1 MIILHQPGERIM
13 LQQTVVFTLHY
24 AIMNIPLEDHP
35 DHRRMRKQLY
45 HLVFYRIVMTF
56 LQHLRPES
64 RSVQT
69 VYLLDPLPYKGRT
82 FHGTVHRQVATLG
95 MSSDVKGLMQ
105 PSGDHIYIFYTVF
118 LPRYR
123 IQECHIK
130 VFLPPHN
137 SLIRAAECQK
147 QRSVIQDKGNRR
159 ELGLPLLFHQVNITI
174 QLHIPEASA
183 AKQPFK
189 QCPVL
194 LFKTHISEQ
203 LLHIRPFGDLLQRH
217 RRTVVT
223 HIADHSVEFQIRK
236 LA

>member
-1 MIILHQPGERIM
+1 M
-13 LQQTVVFTLHY
+13 LQQTVAFTFHY
-24 AIMNIPLEDHP
+24 TVMNIPLEDHP
-35 DHRRMRKQLY
+35 DHRRVWQQLY
-45 HLVFYRIVMTF
+45 HLVFYRIIMTF
-56 LQHLRPES
+56 LQYLRPES

-69 VYLLDPLPYKGRT
+69 VDFLDPLLYEGCT
-82 FHGTVHRQVATLG
+82 FHGTVHRQVAALG

-105 PSGDHIYIFYTVF
+105 PSGDHIYIFDTVF

-130 VFLPPHN
+130 VFLPPYDR
-137 SLIRAAECQK
+137 LICAPECQK
-147 QRSVIQDKGNRR
+147 QCSVIQDKSNCR
-159 ELGLPLLFHQVNITI
+159 ELGLPLLFHQVDITI

-183 AKQPFK
+183 AKQSFK

-203 LLHIRPFGDLLQRH
+203 PLHIRPFGDLLQRH
-217 RRTVVT
+217 GRTVVT
-223 HIADHSVEFQIRK
+223 YIADHSVELQIRE

>member
-1 MIILHQPGERIM
+1 
-13 LQQTVVFTLHY
+13 
-24 AIMNIPLEDHP
+24 
-35 DHRRMRKQLY
+35 
-45 HLVFYRIVMTF
+45 
-56 LQHLRPES
+56 
-64 RSVQT
+64 
-69 VYLLDPLPYKGRT
+69 
-82 FHGTVHRQVATLG
+82 

-174 QLHIPEASA
+174 QLHMPEASA